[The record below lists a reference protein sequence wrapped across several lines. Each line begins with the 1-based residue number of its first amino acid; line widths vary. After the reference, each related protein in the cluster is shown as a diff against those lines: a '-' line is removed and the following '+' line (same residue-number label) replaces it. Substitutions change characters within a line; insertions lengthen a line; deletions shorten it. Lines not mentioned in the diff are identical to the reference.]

1 MIFVNIFKEGCGLI
15 GMKNEMNEW
24 MNKRKRKRDVMG

>member
-15 GMKNEMNEW
+15 GMKNENNEW
-24 MNKRKRKRDVMG
+24 IREREREM

>member
-15 GMKNEMNEW
+15 GMKNEINEW
-24 MNKRKRKRDVMG
+24 IREREREM